1 MAESKPDPK
10 PDPKPEPTGG
20 VSQPDP
26 TPAPKPEPTT
36 RQPSDPKAPAQ
47 PTEPSVP
54 ADDPE
59 PQAGRTEMEE
69 QTVPVQIG
77 ADIGQLARAATAN
90 RTVGIDDDP
99 ENAARMVEAVE
110 DASTTV
116 NLTVNQP
123 AGKPLPVPAR
133 AAIAREK
140 RRGDAAQPSERFG
153 ASSRSARTAGTD
165 VELHRPTALAD
176 PMGDL
181 GVHTVTINDRAYTWA
196 EGDDAPAEAQA
207 VYDQSVAANTTS
219 TGIPPERMP

>member
-1 MAESKPDPK
+1 MAEPKPDPRPEPK
-10 PDPKPEPTGG
+10 PEPTPAPRPDPKPEPQT
-20 VSQPDP
+20 
-26 TPAPKPEPTT
+26 
-36 RQPSDPKAPAQ
+36 
-47 PTEPSVP
+47 
-54 ADDPE
+54 E

-77 ADIGQLARAATAN
+77 ADVGQLARAATAN
-90 RTVGIDDDP
+90 RSVGIDDDP
-99 ENAARMVEAVE
+99 ENAAKMVEAVE

-140 RRGDAAQPSERFG
+140 RRGEG

-165 VELHRPTALAD
+165 AELHRPSAADRVRD

-196 EGDDAPAEAQA
+196 EGDDVPAEAQA

-219 TGIPPERMP
+219 TGIPAERMP